1 MEVTLLNETI
11 MHYEILICN
20 LSRSTFYLFHNNVSK
35 CAIEPF
41 IRIAWLNN

>member
-20 LSRSTFYLFHNNVSK
+20 LSRSNFYLFHNNVSK